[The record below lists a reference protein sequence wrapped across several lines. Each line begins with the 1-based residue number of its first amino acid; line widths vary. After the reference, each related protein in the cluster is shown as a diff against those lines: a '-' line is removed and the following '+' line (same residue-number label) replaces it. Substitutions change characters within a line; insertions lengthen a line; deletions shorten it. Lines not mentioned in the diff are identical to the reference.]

1 MPIYRKGEG
10 QWTPEK
16 QTGLMARAEGEAEG
30 YHRREGMSS
39 SSIPPQQLQKD
50 MAHER
55 GWAIGANP
63 HIKTSNVIGPVSGA
77 GLAKGKFTYANS
89 SSNVKE
95 HQAKNMAA
103 AEASGREQRI

>member
-63 HIKTSNVIGPVSGA
+63 HIKTSNVVGPVSGA
-77 GLAKGKFTYANS
+77 GLAKGKASRAEFSPSMIALQN
-89 SSNVKE
+89 
-95 HQAKNMAA
+95 KNMAA
-103 AEASGREQRI
+103 NPDMKV